1 MMPPWQSIL
10 FSLLTA
16 SRLVTGQIAKPE
28 FQQPLTIPEF
38 PEVSDGQVEDT
49 YPGRVNITW
58 PDGAGYSVR
67 CNILV
72 FE

>member
-1 MMPPWQSIL
+1 MPPRQITLIFLIS
-10 FSLLTA
+10 A

-28 FQQPLTIPEF
+28 FLQPLTIPEF
-38 PEVSDGQVEDT
+38 PDVSLGQVEDT

-67 CNILV
+67 
-72 FE
+72 